1 MAYYGPMYIETVPN
15 RNSPPTVLLRE
26 GWREGKKVRK
36 RTLANLSKLPPEAVQ
51 VLKRVLRGETLVSAE
66 DELCIERSLPHG
78 AVAAVVGMIKKLK
91 LDQLLASRRSPERDR
106 VLALVAA
113 RVLAPSSRLA
123 VSRMLDPETATSTLG
138 QTLEVEG
145 VSSDKLYAAMDW
157 LRERQERIETKL
169 ARRHLAAETLVLYDV
184 TSSYFEGRACP
195 LAKRGYSRDKKK
207 GTLQIVVGLLC
218 SAEGCPISVEVYP
231 GNTADPST
239 LASQIFKVR
248 ERWAIERVIWV
259 ADRGLLTDAR
269 IREELRPVEG
279 LDWITALRSAAIQ
292 ALVKDE
298 ALQLSLFDEQD
309 LFEFTSDDYPDERL
323 VACRN
328 PLLAHKRA
336 HKREELLVAT
346 ERDLEKIALA
356 TGRKKNP
363 LHGQDQI
370 GLRAGKVLGKY
381 KVAKHFELDITDD
394 AFTYARNQE
403 RIEAE
408 SRLDGVYVIRTSVK
422 ASGMDTDALVRQYK
436 DLAHV
441 ERAFRSLKTM
451 HLEVRPIRHRLE
463 GRVEA
468 HVFICMLSYYVLYHM
483 RKALA
488 PLLFQ
493 DEFPE
498 KGERRPS
505 VVAPAERSA
514 HAHQKVQTKRT
525 EDGFPVHS
533 LDTLLKDLATLSKN
547 RMRFGRSTFDQVT
560 APTALQRRAFELL
573 QVSWHI

>member
-1 MAYYGPMYIETVPN
+1 MYIETVPN

-248 ERWAIERVIWV
+248 ERWGIERVIWV

-292 ALVKDE
+292 ALVEDE

-381 KVAKHFELDITDD
+381 KVAKHFELEITSGG
-394 AFTYARNQE
+394 FTYRRKEE

-422 ASGMDTDALVRQYK
+422 ASRMDTDALVRQYK

-451 HLEVRPIRHRLE
+451 HLEVRPIHHRLAE
-463 GRVEA
+463 RVEA

-483 RKALA
+483 RRALA

-498 KGERRPS
+498 KGERAS
-505 VVAPAERSA
+505 VVAPAVRSE
-514 HAHQKVQTKRT
+514 HAHRKVQTKRT

-547 RMRFGRSTFDQVT
+547 RMRFGQSTFDQVT
-560 APTALQRRAFELL
+560 APTALQQQAFELL